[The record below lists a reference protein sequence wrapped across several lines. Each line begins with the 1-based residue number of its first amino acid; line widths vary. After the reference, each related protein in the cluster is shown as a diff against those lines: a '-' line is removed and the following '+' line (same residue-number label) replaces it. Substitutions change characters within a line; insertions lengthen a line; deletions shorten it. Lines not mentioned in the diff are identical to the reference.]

1 MGILKRVNRLI
12 KANINTLIEKAEDPE
27 KTLKQCIRDMEES
40 LRETRGKVAE
50 VVASQR
56 MFLRKKDAEE
66 TEVAKWDRRAL
77 LAVQKGQEDMA
88 KEAILK
94 KRSHDL
100 TAVRLSAEADR
111 QGQNVELLK
120 TTMAALQAKLV
131 EAKEKQDFLIARKRQ
146 ADVKKGMLDHLEGV
160 ATATS
165 SVDTSAFQAF
175 EKAEERIMAMEAE
188 AEARL
193 EQETEGP
200 VPSSAA
206 PRTNEQKFREMED
219 EDYLSSELERLR
231 AKARTSG
238 NQ

>member
-27 KTLKQCIRDMEES
+27 KTLKQCIRDMEEG

-50 VVASQR
+50 VVAGQR
-56 MFLRKKDAEE
+56 MFLRKKDREEAE
-66 TEVAKWDRRAL
+66 VGKWERRAF
-77 LAVQKGQEDMA
+77 LAVQKGQEDLA
-88 KEAILK
+88 KEAVLK

-100 TAVRLSAEADR
+100 AAVRLSAEADR
-111 QGQNVELLK
+111 QGQNVDLLK

-146 ADVKKGMLDHLEGV
+146 ADIKKGMLDHIEGV
-160 ATATS
+160 ATAS
-165 SVDTSAFQAF
+165 SNVDTSAFQAF
-175 EKAEERIMAMEAE
+175 ERAEQRIMAMEAE

-200 VPSSAA
+200 VPSPVA
-206 PRTNEQKFREMED
+206 PRSNEQKFREMED
-219 EDYLSSELERLR
+219 EDYIAAELDRLR
-231 AKARTSG
+231 AKARMTGKS
-238 NQ
+238 